1 MIVGIQE
8 RGTSATKR
16 ITGVIGFKIQ
26 NGFLMLDLLDR
37 QRTFY
42 ADELVCCAPSEPFN
56 RDKMKPFLKP
66 GQEHK
71 EMCDDVEL

>member
-16 ITGVIGFKIQ
+16 ITGVIGFKII

-42 ADELVCCAPSEPFN
+42 ADELVNCVPSEPFN
-56 RDKMKPFLKP
+56 RERMKPFLKP

-71 EMCDDVEL
+71 ENCEDVEL

>member
-1 MIVGIQE
+1 MIVGVKE
-8 RGTSATKR
+8 RGTKATKR

-26 NGFLMLDLLDR
+26 DGFLMLDLLDK

-42 ADELVCCAPSEPFN
+42 ADELVNCVPAEPFD

-66 GQEHK
+66 GQEYK
-71 EMCDDVEL
+71 ENCEDVEL